1 MEILFSVLLGI
12 GLSSAAG
19 FRIFVPLLVVSL
31 ANRLDYLEVTGGFA
45 WLGSTTA
52 LVIFAVATAIEI
64 LAYYVPW
71 IDNALDAIATPAAT
85 TAGVVLTAAVLTDV
99 DPVVRWTLAIL
110 AGGGSATVFQGLTTG
125 LRQLSSLTT
134 FGLGNPVVA
143 TGEAALSAGLALL
156 AIAVPVAAF
165 VLVVVLLW
173 IVARKMLHRRRR
185 IAASAA

>member
-1 MEILFSVLLGI
+1 MEILLSVLLGV

-19 FRIFVPLLVVSL
+19 FRIFVPLLIVGL
-31 ANRLDYLEVTGGFA
+31 ANRFDYLEVTGGFA

-52 LVIFAVATAIEI
+52 LVIFAVATAVEI

-71 IDNALDAIATPAAT
+71 VDNALDAIATPAAT
-85 TAGVVLTAAVLTDV
+85 VAGVVLTAAVLTDV

-134 FGLGNPVVA
+134 LGFGNPVVA
-143 TGEAALSAGLALL
+143 TGEAAASAGLALL
-156 AIAVPVAAF
+156 AIVVPVAAF
-165 VLVVVLLW
+165 VLVVLLLW
-173 IVARKMLHRRRR
+173 IAARRLLRRGRR
-185 IAASAA
+185 AAAAA